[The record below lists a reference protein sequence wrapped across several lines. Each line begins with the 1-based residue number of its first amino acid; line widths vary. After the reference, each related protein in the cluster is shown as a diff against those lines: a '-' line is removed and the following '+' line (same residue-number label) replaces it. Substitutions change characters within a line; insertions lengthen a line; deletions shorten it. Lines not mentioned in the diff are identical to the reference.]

1 MTNNNAYEYRESS
14 GAGFARNAGQKLLY
28 FMIGGGI
35 GAAIALMFAPKKGS
49 ELRSDIADM
58 TAKGIDQT
66 TAAANQLKQRTA
78 EIYKTAKE
86 TGSEVLDVVT
96 AGATAVKEEVTSD
109 VEKIGAIVEN
119 SAKRA
124 VGSTKPM
131 NIV

>member
-1 MTNNNAYEYRESS
+1 MTNNNAYEYR
-14 GAGFARNAGQKLLY
+14 GASCTGYARKAGEKLLF

-35 GAAIALMFAPKKGS
+35 GAAIALLLAPKKGT
-49 ELRSDIADM
+49 ELRRDIADM

-66 TAAANQLKQRTA
+66 AAAANQLKQRTA

-86 TGSEVLDVVT
+86 TGSEVLDVVA
-96 AGATAVKEEVTSD
+96 AGASAVREEVTSD

-124 VGSTKPM
+124 VSSTKPM
-131 NIV
+131 NIA

>member
-1 MTNNNAYEYRESS
+1 MTNNNEYEYRESCCT
-14 GAGFARNAGQKLLY
+14 GFAGNTGQKLLF

-35 GAAIALMFAPKKGS
+35 GAAIALLLAPKKGS
-49 ELRSDIADM
+49 ELRRDIADM

-66 TAAANQLKQRTA
+66 AFAANQLKQRTA

-86 TGSEVLDVVT
+86 TGSEVLDVVA

-124 VGSTKPM
+124 VGSRKP
-131 NIV
+131 IGIA